1 MAGEENAS
9 YFTSQK
15 KETLLKV
22 CVHLVSLHCF
32 LRDVKASQTQSRYC
46 QVKAK
51 ALFQW
56 QDMLT
61 QAQEHANVAT

>member
-1 MAGEENAS
+1 MGTIKASLNRADHKKKPDKKLEGLMAGEENAS

-32 LRDVKASQTQSRYC
+32 LRDVKAS
-46 QVKAK
+46 
-51 ALFQW
+51 
-56 QDMLT
+56 
-61 QAQEHANVAT
+61 

>member
-1 MAGEENAS
+1 MVLTSSHGDHQSQFKQGRSQKKKPDRKLEGLMAGEENAS

-32 LRDVKASQTQSRYC
+32 LRDVKAS
-46 QVKAK
+46 
-51 ALFQW
+51 
-56 QDMLT
+56 
-61 QAQEHANVAT
+61 